1 MHIITL
7 LLHTSNIL
15 GSSNF
20 SLYCCCSPVILMV
33 HVVLMRLNR
42 GSIYL
47 HYLALIWLVGEH
59 SSIDVVAK
67 NKLTKFSE
75 KIVRNCSLLFEDSTI
90 DEFR

>member
-7 LLHTSNIL
+7 LLHTKSVL

-20 SLYCCCSPVILMV
+20 SVLLHGPVILMV

-47 HYLALIWLVGEH
+47 HYLARKLSPFWLIFNH
-59 SSIDVVAK
+59 SGCYFNVKVDHNVLK
-67 NKLTKFSE
+67 HFL
-75 KIVRNCSLLFEDSTI
+75 LLFLD
-90 DEFR
+90 

>member
-1 MHIITL
+1 
-7 LLHTSNIL
+7 
-15 GSSNF
+15 
-20 SLYCCCSPVILMV
+20 MV

-67 NKLTKFSE
+67 KRFSE
-75 KIVRNCSLLFEDSTI
+75 KIV
-90 DEFR
+90 